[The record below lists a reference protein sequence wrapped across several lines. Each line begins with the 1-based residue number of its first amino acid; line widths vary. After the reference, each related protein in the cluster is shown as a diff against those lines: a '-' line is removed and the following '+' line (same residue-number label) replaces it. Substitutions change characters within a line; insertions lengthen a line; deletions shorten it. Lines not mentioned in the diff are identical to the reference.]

1 MSSTVLPPAQAWR
14 ALAALCLGFFMILL
28 DQTIVAVATPGIMAD
43 FDARLDQVVWVT
55 SIYLLCLVVP
65 LLFTGRLGDRFGQR
79 TLFRLGITVFT
90 LAALAAALAPT
101 LGLLI
106 AARAVQGVGAAI
118 LTPQTMSVI
127 NRVFPRERRGA
138 ALGVW
143 GAVGSVATLVG
154 PVLGGFIVTAVGWR
168 GVFLVHLPV
177 GVLAVVLATLW
188 VPTLPTFARR
198 IDAPSV
204 LVSFLGTTAV
214 VVAVQQGPGRGWP
227 VWAVALGVLGVLLI
241 ALFVRLQAT
250 AAGRGTEPLVP
261 LEMFRNRNYSLG
273 VFSIATMGFT
283 VSSIMLPVMLWLQD
297 GQGLSSRDAGLMLI
311 PMAVVAAIGSP
322 LVGPAADR
330 LDPRLLS
337 VGGFGTMIVTL
348 LLTAWLMHSGGPVWV
363 FLVAAGLLGV
373 GNALVWAPNSATAMR
388 TVDIAYMGAAAGVY
402 NTGRQTGAV
411 LGAAGVGAA
420 MQVGAATAGFVP
432 GLALSLLLPV
442 AVLGLGLVAVAF
454 FETPPHAE
462 PQGAE
467 QRAGD

>member
-79 TLFRLGITVFT
+79 TLFRLGIVIFTV
-90 LAALAAALAPT
+90 AALAAAAAPT

-106 AARAVQGVGAAI
+106 AARAAQGIGAAI

-127 NRVFPRERRGA
+127 NRIFPRERRGS

-154 PVLGGFIVTAVGWR
+154 PVLGGVIVTAFGWR
-168 GVFLVHLPV
+168 GVFLIHLPV
-177 GVLAVVLATLW
+177 GILAVILATMW

-204 LVSFLGTTAV
+204 VVSVLGMTAL
-214 VVAVQQGPGRGWP
+214 VVAVQQGPGLGWP
-227 VWAVALGVLGVLLI
+227 AWSVGLGVLGLLFI
-241 ALFVRLQAT
+241 ALFIRLQAT
-250 AAGRGTEPLVP
+250 ASRRNSSPLVP
-261 LEMFRNRNYSLG
+261 LTMFRNRNYSLG

-283 VSSIMLPVMLWLQD
+283 ASSMMLPVMLWLQD
-297 GQGLSSRDAGLMLI
+297 GQGLNSRDAGLMLI
-311 PMAVVAAIGSP
+311 PMAVVAAIASP
-322 LVGPAADR
+322 LIGPAADR

-337 VGGFGTMIVTL
+337 VGGFGTMIVAL
-348 LLTAWLMHSGGPVWV
+348 LLLSWLMATEGPLWI
-363 FLVAAGLLGV
+363 FLVVAGLLGV

-388 TVDIAYMGAAAGVY
+388 TMDIAYMGAAAGVY

-420 MQVGAATAGFVP
+420 MQVGAASVGFVP
-432 GLALSLLLPV
+432 GLAASLLLPA
-442 AVLGLGLVAVAF
+442 AVLGLGLVSVAF
-454 FETPPHAE
+454 FRPE
-462 PQGAE
+462 PQ
-467 QRAGD
+467 RAVPRTAG

>member
-101 LGLLI
+101 LELLI
-106 AARAVQGVGAAI
+106 AARALQGIGAAI

-127 NRVFPRERRGA
+127 NRVFPRERRGS

-214 VVAVQQGPGRGWP
+214 VVAVQQGPGLGWP
-227 VWAVALGVLGVLLI
+227 AWSLALGVLGLLFI
-241 ALFVRLQAT
+241 AVFVRLQAT
-250 AAGRGTEPLVP
+250 ASRRGTEPLVP
-261 LEMFRNRNYSLG
+261 LVMFRNRNYSLG
-273 VFSIATMGFT
+273 VFSIATMGFA

-311 PMAVVAAIGSP
+311 PMAVVAAVASP
-322 LVGPAADR
+322 LIGPAADR

-337 VGGFGTMIVTL
+337 VGGFGTMVATL
-348 LLTAWLMHSGGPVWV
+348 LLISWLMYSGAPVWI

-420 MQVGAATAGFVP
+420 MQVGAVSVGFVP

-442 AVLGLGLVAVAF
+442 AVLVLGLVAVAF
-454 FETPPHAE
+454 FETPSHAP

-467 QRAGD
+467 RRAGD